1 MFLKTPGIRS
11 FRATLLM
18 CLILVL
24 VIGKAGA
31 GEVTVV
37 GSSTLEPFLKRWAAL
52 LKSKPS
58 APEVAISSPGTSVA
72 PKALTHNKADIGAMN
87 REMTNDEV
95 ETFIRVNGHYP
106 TAIVVAIEAIALYTH
121 PDNPLQGLDIAQI
134 EGMYASDRGCSY
146 QPHIA
151 TWGQL
156 GLDGDWKTQAIV
168 LLGHDKK
175 SAIRDYLNTTLLC
188 RDTFKTGVAE
198 LNPNDLLNSI
208 AQNKF
213 AIGYG
218 SYQPGS
224 KLKIMPIKKGAGGFV
239 PLTPENIYNRTYR
252 LQHYLYVY
260 VNKPKDKSINPAVLE
275 FLKVGLSA
283 QGQQAVKD
291 AGYVPLSDELIQRQ
305 LAKLK

>member
-1 MFLKTPGIRS
+1 MLFIKPGLRS
-11 FRATLLM
+11 FRATLLVY
-18 CLILVL
+18 LALVMSET
-24 VIGKAGA
+24 GA
-31 GEVTVV
+31 GEVTVI
-37 GSSTLEPFLKRWAAL
+37 GSSTLEPFLKQWAVL

-72 PKALTHNKADIGAMN
+72 PKALTQNKADIGAMN

-95 ETFIRVNGHYP
+95 ESFIRVTGHYP
-106 TAIVVAIEAIALYTH
+106 TAIVVAIEAVALYAH
-121 PDNPLQGLDIAQI
+121 PDNPLQGLDITQI

-146 QPHIA
+146 QPHIT

-156 GLDGDWKTQAIV
+156 GLDGEWKTQSVV

-188 RDTFKTGVAE
+188 RDKFKTNVAE
-198 LNPNDLLNSI
+198 LSHNDLLNSI

-218 SYQPGS
+218 VYQPGS
-224 KLKIMPIKKGAGGFV
+224 KLKIVPIKKGAGGFV
-239 PLTPENIYNRTYR
+239 PLTSENIYNRTYR